1 MESPWIALLIPR
13 RRKSVNGASLRYA
26 ELVWG
31 SRRVLIVLTL
41 GFLVPTGFAQAPP
54 PRSIAVA
61 AASDLRFALDEI
73 VSEFSKANP
82 GIDVRVSY
90 GSSGNFFSQIA
101 NGAPFD
107 IFFSA
112 DLDYVTK
119 LGEQGLTLE
128 DSHFVYGIGRIVLWT
143 TNASKLD
150 LSRGLAVLL
159 DPSVR
164 KIAIANPRHAPYGRA
179 AEAALRSA
187 KIYDAVQPKLVFG
200 DNVAQT
206 AQFAQT
212 GAADAGI
219 VAHALALAPT
229 LQKEGRSF
237 LIPSDQHPKLEQG
250 GAILRRTEDAA
261 SAQAFSSFVLG
272 PRGGAI
278 LDRYGFEQSVR

>member
-1 MESPWIALLIPR
+1 M
-13 RRKSVNGASLRYA
+13 
-26 ELVWG
+26 
-31 SRRVLIVLTL
+31 
-41 GFLVPTGFAQAPP
+41 
-54 PRSIAVA
+54 A

-73 VSEFSKANP
+73 VLAFEKANL

-107 IFFSA
+107 LFFSA
-112 DLDYVTK
+112 DVDYVTK
-119 LGEQGLTLE
+119 LGEQGLTLP

-143 TNASKLD
+143 ANSSKLD
-150 LSRGLAVLL
+150 VSRGLAILV
-159 DPSVR
+159 DPAVR

-187 KIYDAVQPKLVFG
+187 NIYDAVQPKLVFG

-219 VAHALALAPT
+219 IAHALALAPT
-229 LQKEGRSF
+229 LQKEGRFF

-250 GAILRRTEDAA
+250 GAILRRTVEPAVA
-261 SAQAFSSFVLG
+261 RAFRRLVLG
-272 PRGGAI
+272 PEGRAA
-278 LDRYGFEQSVR
+278 LDRYGFERPVR

>member
-1 MESPWIALLIPR
+1 MPSAERQPGR
-13 RRKSVNGASLRYA
+13 LRYA
-26 ELVWG
+26 ELVKG
-31 SRRVLIVLTL
+31 RCRALIGLTL
-41 GFLVPTGFAQAPP
+41 SLALPGVAQAPP

-73 VSEFSKANP
+73 VREFSKANP

-107 IFFSA
+107 LFFSA
-112 DLDYVTK
+112 DVDYVTK
-119 LGEQGLTLE
+119 LGEQGLTQP
-128 DSHFVYGIGRIVLWT
+128 DNHFVYGIGRIVLWT
-143 TNASKLD
+143 ANSSKLD
-150 LSRGLAVLL
+150 VSRGLAVLL
-159 DPSVR
+159 DPAVR

-219 VAHALALAPT
+219 IAHALALAPT
-229 LQKEGRSF
+229 LQKEGRFF
-237 LIPSDQHPKLEQG
+237 LIPSEHHPKLEQG
-250 GAILRRTEDAA
+250 GAILRRTAEPA
-261 SAQAFSSFVLG
+261 SARAFRSFVLG
-272 PRGGAI
+272 PDARI
-278 LDRYGFEQSVR
+278 VLDRYGFESPAR